1 MTRPYAGVFPVLP
14 TTFDEHGQL
23 DLESQVRVV
32 DFFLEAGVH
41 GFCILANF
49 SEQFALSDA
58 ERDRLTETILRHT
71 RDRVPVIVTTS
82 HYSARVAAE
91 RSQRAQALGAA
102 MVMLMPPF
110 HGTIRPD
117 ETGIFEFFRTVS
129 DAIDI
134 PIMVQDSP
142 VSGITL
148 PAAFLARLATEIRQ
162 VKYFKIEVPG
172 TASKIRELLRLA
184 GSAIEGVFDG
194 EEAITLIPDLE
205 AGATGTMPSG
215 LIPDLLREVFDL
227 YQAGR
232 RAEAVAR
239 YEQVLPLIV
248 YENKLCGFRATKA
261 LLKEGGIIRCEAARP
276 PTPPYLP
283 PEIRAGLIDRA
294 RRLNPLALRRR
305 APAS

>member
-117 ETGIFEFFRTVS
+117 EAGIFEFFRTVS

-162 VKYFKIEVPG
+162 VKYYRG
-172 TASKIRELLRLA
+172 
-184 GSAIEGVFDG
+184 
-194 EEAITLIPDLE
+194 
-205 AGATGTMPSG
+205 
-215 LIPDLLREVFDL
+215 
-227 YQAGR
+227 
-232 RAEAVAR
+232 AR
-239 YEQVLPLIV
+239 YGVEDP
-248 YENKLCGFRATKA
+248 GAA
-261 LLKEGGIIRCEAARP
+261 PPGGVSHRGR
-276 PTPPYLP
+276 
-283 PEIRAGLIDRA
+283 
-294 RRLNPLALRRR
+294 LRRR
-305 APAS
+305 GGHYPDPRPRGRGDRHDAQRPHPRPPA

>member
-117 ETGIFEFFRTVS
+117 EAGIFEFFSSGPSPTPSISRSWSRT
-129 DAIDI
+129 
-134 PIMVQDSP
+134 
-142 VSGITL
+142 
-148 PAAFLARLATEIRQ
+148 AR
-162 VKYFKIEVPG
+162 
-172 TASKIRELLRLA
+172 SA
-184 GSAIEGVFDG
+184 GS
-194 EEAITLIPDLE
+194 
-205 AGATGTMPSG
+205 PS
-215 LIPDLLREVFDL
+215 
-227 YQAGR
+227 
-232 RAEAVAR
+232 
-239 YEQVLPLIV
+239 
-248 YENKLCGFRATKA
+248 
-261 LLKEGGIIRCEAARP
+261 RP
-276 PTPPYLP
+276 PSWPAWPP
-283 PEIRAGLIDRA
+283 RSVR
-294 RRLNPLALRRR
+294 
-305 APAS
+305 